1 MDSNNMNQPGA
12 DQFQNNYQQPAYQPA
27 VDQTQNTY
35 QNTYQNA
42 YQQAAPMYSQQPVY
56 QAPVNDEIVSVGDWM
71 LTMLILCVPC
81 VNIIMLFV
89 WAFSSGTPKS
99 KSNFFKAYLIF
110 AAIGLGIGLLISIV
124 AGGAVFAMLSELA

>member
-1 MDSNNMNQPGA
+1 MDNNNMYNHGQQSQEQQEGV
-12 DQFQNNYQQPAYQPA
+12 FQQQTYQQPYQQP
-27 VDQTQNTY
+27 Y
-35 QNTYQNA
+35 QNNSMGNDTEQ
-42 YQQAAPMYSQQPVY
+42 PMSYG
-56 QAPVNDEIVSVGDWM
+56 EWM
-71 LTMLILCVPC
+71 LTLLLLAIPC